1 MMLFNRMCRITGIF
15 LAFCFVAICFAQ
27 PKTGGYNGLL
37 NGVKSWVLPN
47 APAPNNTRPDQAW
60 HSVGS
65 SPSGDIYISGHDHAT
80 NSMLYRLSQK
90 DDTLRWVG
98 DAHTASQAV
107 NNWLTGE
114 TCQKFHD
121 RPIWFNG
128 KDYVASL
135 DRSTLDNAYMSTR
148 GFHWYCYDSAQN
160 TFSDLSVS
168 EPNGI
173 GAAHLQLIC
182 IQPDPK
188 KNVIYGATIPE
199 VKIVSYDVAKKVTT
213 VLGRPSQWTSPNYLY
228 SDRVQWVDSRSRLY
242 ITAGNDRAQWNMGEP
257 VNIFNHVWYYDPAS
271 GFGELTNFPLQGAN
285 AMECGE
291 WNREHTKWY
300 GSDDHGHLYCFDD
313 NGPTWTYL
321 GRPGFDANIK
331 VWTLEVSPDGDK
343 LYVGRCDNALG
354 IWEFDIA
361 AKTSRSVFSIGECD
375 ATAGNRAFLTGY
387 DSWDQAG
394 NIYLAEFSMND
405 GNNVILTRFN
415 PVKLKVVKGLLPELV
430 TVTAAAGTGEGS
442 IVVTR
447 TGATTAALKVIYDVV
462 GTNAT
467 GQELKRTFG
476 SITIAAGAASA
487 TVTVDK
493 APFTAVAGVTDVV
506 FYVMFDGDNYLAR
519 SQRSVPVGAVAIG
532 NVPQS
537 SMAVCSNSMQTIRN
551 SAGAYV
557 IRLTIAQPSF
567 AQVNLYDLS
576 GKLVKT
582 LVKRHL
588 ASGSYNIPLNERTG
602 SGISGQGIFI
612 AKTTIGKESI
622 YQKVHCF

>member
-1 MMLFNRMCRITGIF
+1 MVLFNRKCVKTGIF
-15 LAFCFVAICFAQ
+15 LAFCFVFVGFSQ

-47 APAPNNTRPDQAW
+47 APAPYNTRPDQAW

-98 DAHTASQAV
+98 DARTASQAV
-107 NNWLTGE
+107 SNWLTGE

-168 EPNGI
+168 EPGGI
-173 GAAHLQLIC
+173 GAAHIQLIS

-188 KNVIYGATIPE
+188 KNVMYGVSIPE
-199 VKIVSYDVAKKVTT
+199 VKVVSYDIAKKVTT
-213 VLGRPSQWTSPNYLY
+213 MLGRPSQWTTPQYIY
-228 SDRVQWVDSRSRLY
+228 SDRVTWVDSRSRLY

-257 VNIFNHVWYYDPAS
+257 VNVFNHVWYYDPAS

-285 AMECGE
+285 AMECGG

-300 GSDDHGHLYCFDD
+300 GSDDHGHLYCFNDS
-313 NGPTWTYL
+313 GPTWTYL
-321 GRPGFDANIK
+321 GRPGFDINIK
-331 VWTLEVSPDGDK
+331 VWTLEVAPDGDK

-354 IWEFDIA
+354 IWEFDLA
-361 AKTSRSVFSIGECD
+361 AKTSRSVFSISECD
-375 ATAGNRAFLTGY
+375 ATAGTRAFLTGY

-394 NIYLAEFSMND
+394 NLYLAEFSMND

-430 TVTAAAGTGEGS
+430 EVTAAAGTGGS
-442 IVVTR
+442 VVVTR
-447 TGATTAALKVIYDVV
+447 TGATTAAIKVIYDVV
-462 GTNAT
+462 GLGSA
-467 GQELKRTFG
+467 GEELKKIYG
-476 SITIAAGAASA
+476 SVTIAAGSA
-487 TVTVDK
+487 TADITVDK
-493 APFTAVAGVTDVV
+493 SQFAGVAGVSNVV
-506 FYVMFDGDNYLAR
+506 FTAAFDGDNYLAG
-519 SQRSVPVGAVAIG
+519 SARSVSLGADAIR
-532 NVPQS
+532 NVPQGS
-537 SMAVCSNSMQTIRN
+537 TAGYKNLMQTIRN
-551 SAGAYV
+551 SSGIYV
-557 IRLTIAQPSF
+557 IRLTVAQPSL
-567 AQVNLYDLS
+567 AQLNLYDLN

-582 LVKRHL
+582 LLNRQL
-588 ASGSYNIPLNERTG
+588 ASGSYDIPLNERTG
-602 SGISGQGIFI
+602 SSISGQGIFI
-612 AKTTIGKESI
+612 AKMTIGKESV
-622 YQKVHCF
+622 YQKVRCF

>member
-1 MMLFNRMCRITGIF
+1 MMLFNRMCWKIGI
-15 LAFCFVAICFAQ
+15 LLTFCFIVVCFAQ

-47 APAPNNTRPDQAW
+47 APSGTRPDQAW

-98 DAHTASQAV
+98 DARTASQAV
-107 NNWLTGE
+107 NNWNTGE

-121 RPIWFNG
+121 RPVWFNG

-135 DRSTLDNAYMSTR
+135 DRSTLDNAYVSTR

-213 VLGRPSQWTSPNYLY
+213 VLGRPSQWTTPQYLY

-242 ITAGNDRAQWNMGEP
+242 ITAGNDRGQWNMGEP
-257 VNIFNHVWYYDPAS
+257 VNVFNHVWYYDPAS

-285 AMECGE
+285 AMECGG

-300 GSDDHGHLYCFDD
+300 GSDDHGHLYCFNDS
-313 NGPTWTYL
+313 GPTWTYL

-331 VWTLEVSPDGDK
+331 VWTLEVAPDGDK

-354 IWEFDIA
+354 IWEFDLA
-361 AKTSRSVFSIGECD
+361 AKTSRSVFSISECD

-394 NIYLAEFSMND
+394 NLYLAEFSMND

-415 PVKLKVVKGLLPELV
+415 PVKLKVAKGLLPELV
-430 TVTAAAGTGEGS
+430 TVTAAAGAGGS
-442 IVVTR
+442 VVITR

-462 GTNAT
+462 GLGSA
-467 GQELKRTFG
+467 GEELKKIYG
-476 SITIAAGAASA
+476 SVTIAAGSA
-487 TVTVDK
+487 TADVTVDK
-493 APFTAVAGVTDVV
+493 SQFGGVAGVSNIV
-506 FYVMFDGDNYLAR
+506 FSVAFDGDNYLAG
-519 SQRSVPVGAVAIG
+519 SARSVSLGADAIR
-532 NVPQS
+532 NVPQGS
-537 SMAVCSNSMQTIRN
+537 TAGYKNLMQTIRN
-551 SAGAYV
+551 SSGDIV
-557 IRLTIAQPSF
+557 VRLTIAQPSLT
-567 AQVNLYDLS
+567 QLNLYDLN

-582 LVKRHL
+582 LLNRQL
-588 ASGSYNIPLNERTG
+588 ASGSYDIPLNERTG
-602 SGISGQGIFI
+602 SSISGQGIFI
-612 AKTTIGKESI
+612 AKMTIGNES
-622 YQKVHCF
+622 YCQKVHCF